1 MKDRI
6 FLGGIKSCHCIIK
19 ILLFIFEG
27 NQIKS
32 WTEKMN
38 VLSDMTPEVHDL
50 TYIHSLSLS
59 FSLILPSDS
68 LGWAQAQAGSLVDVT
83 KKSS

>member
-32 WTEKMN
+32 CTEKMN